1 MKAVCLHD
9 KGTIEQFLRRNTFLH
24 LYELGDLDD
33 FFWPYTTWYALQDA
47 QNIKELV
54 LLYTGMPLP
63 VLLGISE
70 HSAGMY
76 ELLRAIR
83 HLLPK
88 HFYAHVSGDAAR
100 ALV

>member
-1 MKAVCLHD
+1 MKAICLHSKD
-9 KGTIEQFLRRNTFLH
+9 EIEAFLRHNTFLH

-47 QNIKELV
+47 LNIQELA
-54 LLYTGMPLP
+54 LLYTSMSLP

-70 HSAGMY
+70 HPDGMY

-88 HFYAHVSGDAAR
+88 HFLMSWNSIYS
-100 ALV
+100 L